1 MAAKKVK
8 NLTKE
13 VLEEFKKIPGGD
25 KIKECIQ
32 CGTCS
37 ASCPAVSGMDYA
49 PRQVIAKL
57 RANEIEDVL
66 KSNTAWV
73 CASCYSCTVRCP
85 AGIKFTDFMYQ
96 LKRAGIEFGILPKN
110 KNGIRLAKSFGNTVK
125 KYGRNFEPELIIRY
139 NITNPFN
146 FLKVAPLGIKLFTHN
161 RMPILPSKVKGAKHI
176 KKALAAAHNGGAK

>member
-1 MAAKKVK
+1 MAKTKVK

-13 VLEEFKKIPGGD
+13 VLEQFKKIPGGD
-25 KIKECIQ
+25 KISQCIQ

-37 ASCPAVSGMDYA
+37 ASCPVSFAMEYV

-57 RANEIEDVL
+57 RAGEIEDVL
-66 KSNTAWV
+66 KSDTAWI

-110 KNGIRLAKSFGNTVK
+110 KNGIKMAKSFGETVK

-139 NITNPFN
+139 NLPNPFN
-146 FLKVAPLGIKLFTHN
+146 FLKVMPLGLKLLAHN
-161 RMPILPSKVKGAKHI
+161 RMPMLPAKVKGSKYI
-176 KKALAAAHNGGAK
+176 KKALSADNNGGAK